1 MKAIIQE
8 KYGAPGNLKLV
19 EVDKPIP
26 GDNEVLVKILAASL
40 NAADL
45 ETLRG
50 VAMVR
55 LASPRRPMHKIPG
68 SDIAGRVEAIGKNA
82 KLFKPGDEVYV
93 DLSGCGFGAFAE
105 YACAPEDVLVPK
117 PIGMSFVEAAAYPQ
131 AAVIALQGLCEAP
144 FGYSQQYKRPVQ
156 PDQHVLI
163 NGAGGGM
170 GTFAVQIA
178 KYFGAEVT
186 GVDSAE
192 KLELLRSLGA
202 DHVIDYTQK
211 DYTKLGERYDLIL
224 DVAAHR
230 SIFSY
235 SRALNPGGKFIMV
248 GGSTIRL
255 LQVLTL
261 GKLMSRSD
269 DKAIGINS
277 WKANNKEDLV
287 FLEELFDAGR
297 VKPVI
302 DKTFPLKQVPDAF
315 RYLEDKPH
323 FGKIVI
329 TI

>member
-8 KYGAPGNLKLV
+8 KYGSPDSLKLV
-19 EVDKPIP
+19 EVDKPVP
-26 GDNEVLVKILAASL
+26 GDNEALVKIHAASL

-55 LASPRRPMHKIPG
+55 FASPRRPMHKIPG
-68 SDIAGRVEAIGKNA
+68 SDIAGRVEAIGTNSN
-82 KLFKPGDEVYV
+82 LFKPGDEVIA

-105 YACAPEDVLVPK
+105 YVSVPEDELVPK
-117 PIGMSFVEAAAYPQ
+117 PAGMSFEDAAAYPQ

-144 FGYSQQYKRPVQ
+144 FGYSQQYKRAVQ
-156 PDQHVLI
+156 PGQRVLI

-186 GVDSAE
+186 GVDSPE
-192 KLELLRSLGA
+192 KLEQLSTLGA
-202 DHVIDYTQK
+202 DHVIDYTQQ
-211 DYTKLGERYDLIL
+211 DYTKRGEGYDLIL

-230 SIFSY
+230 SVFAY

-248 GGSTIRL
+248 GGSTLRL
-255 LQVLTL
+255 LQVLML
-261 GKLMSRSD
+261 GKLISRND

-277 WKANNKEDLV
+277 WKANNKEDMA
-287 FLEELFDAGR
+287 FLEKLFDAGS

-302 DKTFPLKQVPDAF
+302 DKTFALDQIPDAF